1 MFFFARR
8 PWDLPQR
15 QHTPESVYDN
25 RELHRREFLAT
36 SGITSLAAG
45 LALGL
50 SGCGGATKEELEVA
64 GGVKHESLPTEIYP
78 PNRENRNP
86 KFKYGREESIEE
98 DTAEFTNFYEFATS
112 KSSWRYVGKFKPDPW
127 SVEITGLCA
136 KPMTLDMDGFYKHP
150 GLKFESR
157 DYRHRCVET
166 WAMCVPWT
174 GFPLRDLLRAVEPLS
189 SATHVKFETFNRP
202 QEARHMTDTQF
213 PWPYTE
219 GLTLAEATN
228 ELAFVATG
236 IYGHPLPK
244 QNGAPIR
251 IVLPWKYGFKSIK
264 SIVKIELT
272 DTAPATF
279 WNGFMPDEYGFEA
292 NVDPQVPH
300 PRWSQRTEWMLGS
313 RERFNTVRYNGYGDW
328 VGKLYPS

>member
-1 MFFFARR
+1 MHFFARR

-15 QHTPESVYDN
+15 QHTSESIYAN
-25 RELHRREFLAT
+25 REIHRREFLAAV
-36 SGITSLAAG
+36 GISSLAAG
-45 LALGL
+45 LGI
-50 SGCGGATKEELEVA
+50 SGCSRATSDELETA
-64 GGVKHESLPTEIYP
+64 GGVKSQPVPSSIYP
-78 PNRENRNP
+78 PNREDRNP
-86 KFKYGREESIEE
+86 KFKYGRAESIEQ
-98 DTAEFTNFYEFATS
+98 DTAEFTNFYEFAST
-112 KSSWRYVGKFKPDPW
+112 KNSWRYVGKFRPDPW
-127 SVEITGLCA
+127 QVEISGLCA
-136 KPMTLDMDGFYKHP
+136 KPVTLDMDGFYKHP
-150 GLKFESR
+150 RLKFESR

-174 GFPLRDLLRAVEPLS
+174 GFALRDLLRAVEPLP
-189 SATHVKFETFNRP
+189 AAKYVRFETFSRP
-202 QEARHMTDTQF
+202 LEAPHMSNSKF

-251 IVLPWKYGFKSIK
+251 LVLPWKYGFKSIK

-272 DTAPATF
+272 DTAPTTF
-279 WNGFMPDEYGFEA
+279 WNGLSPHEYGFEA
-292 NVDPQVPH
+292 NVNPQIPH

-328 VGKLYPS
+328 VGKLYPA